1 MNDAEIF
8 YKAILAL
15 VDRELKAKVMTT
27 RDIAQALVLALAK
40 LNEAAPDESH
50 RKTLRSI
57 DDHLERIGKGESS
70 AELKVAQ

>member
-1 MNDAEIF
+1 MSDAEIF

-27 RDIAQALVLALAK
+27 RDISRALVLALAK
-40 LNEAAPDESH
+40 LSEAAPDESH
-50 RKTLRSI
+50 RKALRSI
-57 DDHLERIGKGESS
+57 YEHPERLGKGESL